1 MNAGDEYS
9 SWKVSRCVRDASHHH
24 ATTAPPPPPRAD
36 PTSPPQNMWRLP
48 PDGVCL
54 HCFDKDAFNQDWQCA
69 ASLSAPRSHAPHPHI
84 PTLYSDPS
92 LYSTLFYRYWWSPAS
107 KWPQFGVKT
116 PCPNHGFAHSQ
127 YMKTYEWRQRK
138 VKGVTGDF
146 NLCYQRIR
154 CSECE
159 VEYNRRKKMLAAAKS
174 HDAQDPRVAELQKEL
189 DGFDYNSTTIDPRVL
204 K

>member
-1 MNAGDEYS
+1 MSQSGSFMPKRIWFTRNG
-9 SWKVSRCVRDASHHH
+9 VR
-24 ATTAPPPPPRAD
+24 
-36 PTSPPQNMWRLP
+36 
-48 PDGVCL
+48 PDMIEERVG
-54 HCFDKDAFNQDWQCA
+54 A
-69 ASLSAPRSHAPHPHI
+69 
-84 PTLYSDPS
+84 
-92 LYSTLFYRYWWSPAS
+92 
-107 KWPQFGVKT
+107 
-116 PCPNHGFAHSQ
+116 Q